1 MRQKPIQRL
10 EATARSVSKVRFRPA
25 NPFEHKR
32 NFERGGTG
40 FGVCDRVMA
49 EEMRFELTVGVYP
62 LQQFSKLP
70 PSATRPPLRRESGC
84 TAYAS

>member
-40 FGVCDRVMA
+40 FGVCDRIMA
-49 EEMRFELTVGVYP
+49 EGERLYSNILLQNFARFRSSSL
-62 LQQFSKLP
+62 LL
-70 PSATRPPLRRESGC
+70 
-84 TAYAS
+84 

>member
-40 FGVCDRVMA
+40 FGVCDRIMA
-49 EEMRFELTVGVYP
+49 GRD
-62 LQQFSKLP
+62 
-70 PSATRPPLRRESGC
+70 R
-84 TAYAS
+84 

>member
-32 NFERGGTG
+32 NFERESSALEVYDGI
-40 FGVCDRVMA
+40 MA
-49 EEMRFELTVGVYP
+49 ESEGFE
-62 LQQFSKLP
+62 
-70 PSATRPPLRRESGC
+70 PSIRV
-84 TAYAS
+84 

>member
-32 NFERGGTG
+32 NFERGGIG
-40 FGVCDRVMA
+40 FGVCDGIVA
-49 EEMRFELTVGVYP
+49 VTEGFE
-62 LQQFSKLP
+62 
-70 PSATRPPLRRESGC
+70 PSIRLDSV
-84 TAYAS
+84 

>member
-40 FGVCDRVMA
+40 FEVCDRIMA
-49 EEMRFELTVGVYP
+49 DGVGFEPTDGFHHRRFSRP
-62 LQQFSKLP
+62 LP
-70 PSATRPPLRRESGC
+70 
-84 TAYAS
+84 

>member
-32 NFERGGTG
+32 NFERGGIG
-40 FGVCDRVMA
+40 FGVCDGIVA
-49 EEMRFELTVGVYP
+49 DGVRFELTVG
-62 LQQFSKLP
+62 LH
-70 PSATRPPLRRESGC
+70 LRRFSRPLP
-84 TAYAS
+84 